1 MKKTTFSLAL
11 TGLVVLSFAF
21 LNSGHTKLVA
31 SEQNASAD
39 QHQVKIDNF
48 SFASATLTVPTGT
61 TVTWVNQDDVPH
73 NVVSTVGKTL
83 KSSLLDT
90 DQRFT
95 YTIDK
100 AGTYP
105 YYSSIH

>member
-31 SEQNASAD
+31 GEQNASAD

-48 SFASATLTVPTGT
+48 SFAPAT
-61 TVTWVNQDDVPH
+61 
-73 NVVSTVGKTL
+73 
-83 KSSLLDT
+83 
-90 DQRFT
+90 
-95 YTIDK
+95 
-100 AGTYP
+100 
-105 YYSSIH
+105 